1 MAERLQDFTLDPVQP
16 PLIDPE
22 TPQHLPGNCGVDSA
36 SRLRGP
42 TTWSIVSPL
51 PTPEFIKAPTK
62 EVRLLLR
69 RLRLRHAG
77 VKVDLNVTSLRLGP
91 GGLGDTRM
99 AIHPD
104 SVNDRSVV
112 YSFGVGRDL
121 TWDKEMIRH
130 FGVTIHAFDPTPDTI
145 EWAETT
151 QLPEKVNFHPV
162 GIAAHDGTLKLYP
175 PPTKRTVHYSS
186 INRARAAEE
195 DAIEVPV
202 KRLATIAGELGHD
215 RVDVL
220 KLDVDGSEYEV
231 LPDVLACGLPINQI
245 ILEFHHNFR
254 EVSFDDT
261 LQAIESL
268 RAHGFGIFDVSHRG
282 LEFGFLKR
290 P

>member
-1 MAERLQDFTLDPVQP
+1 M
-16 PLIDPE
+16 
-22 TPQHLPGNCGVDSA
+22 
-36 SRLRGP
+36 
-42 TTWSIVSPL
+42 

-69 RLRLRHAG
+69 RLRLRRAG
-77 VKVDLNVTSLRLGP
+77 ITVDMNVTRLRLGP
-91 GGLGDTRM
+91 GRLGDTPM

-104 SVNDRSVV
+104 SVNDCSIV
-112 YSFGVGRDL
+112 YSFGVGCSL
-121 TWDKEMIRH
+121 SWDREMIRH
-130 FGVTIHAFDPTPDTI
+130 FGVTVHGFDPTPDTV
-145 EWAETT
+145 EWARTT
-151 QLPEKVNFHPV
+151 QLPEKFHFHPI
-162 GIAAHDGTLKLYP
+162 GIGDHDGALKLYP
-175 PPTKRTVHYSS
+175 PPTKRTVHWSS
-186 INRARAAEE
+186 INRARAAEG

-220 KLDVDGSEYEV
+220 KLDVDGSEYKV

-254 EVSFDDT
+254 GVSFDDT

-268 RAHGFGIFDVSHRG
+268 RAAGFGIFDVSHRG